1 MSGGIGHLV
10 LSGPLILAVPVAA
23 AAGAVTFLS
32 PCVLPLV
39 PGYLSYVAGMSG
51 VDAQAS
57 PAAGDG
63 RPAGTGSA
71 VAACS
76 TVATSKPAAAVTTV
90 GTSSTAATGSPAPGA
105 GGGGTA
111 VKAPA
116 ATVAAS

>member
-10 LSGPLILAVPVAA
+10 LSGPLILAVRGAA
-23 AAGAVTFLS
+23 AAGAITFLS

-63 RPAGTGSA
+63 HPAGTGST
-71 VAACS
+71 AATRSTASAGS
-76 TVATSKPAAAVTTV
+76 TVATD
-90 GTSSTAATGSPAPGA
+90 STAATGGPAPGA
-105 GGGGTA
+105 GGGRTGGEGA
-111 VKAPA
+111 APPGGA
-116 ATVAAS
+116 PPPP